1 MPSGLPTRPGRH
13 AEVEPADESGAPPG
27 DRSFRPDVQGLRAVA
42 VALVVLFHAGVP
54 FLRGGYVGVDV
65 FFVLSGF
72 VITGLLLRRSTSR
85 RGMGMVDFY
94 ARRARRIL
102 PMATVVIVAT
112 VVASYAVLGQF
123 VGRGVADD
131 ARWTAV
137 FLANV
142 HAINVGTDY
151 FHAGGPVS
159 PLLHYWSL
167 SVEEQFYLVF
177 PMLLA
182 GALVLGSRRA
192 RPRRVAMLLTG
203 IVVSSLLLSGIQTRW
218 SPLVAYFSPFTRAWE
233 LGLGG
238 LCVLLTPW
246 AARWPRAVGLAAGW
260 IGLAGILAA
269 STLFDPLTPFP
280 GLAALLPVGAT
291 ALVILAGSSTLASG
305 PEVLLGRRS
314 MQWGGDVSYSLYLWH
329 WPVLVIAAEATTHPL
344 APGIRVLLVLA
355 AVAMAEGSRRLV
367 EDPVRHARALM
378 TSTRRSIAMG
388 ALLVVGTLGLA
399 TVLVVTTGVPTA
411 GPATGSGG
419 TTHRPTLRAVQ
430 AAVARG
436 VGTTAVPSD
445 VVPPLGPPTM
455 SLAGPRVPAR
465 CVVEVARQ
473 TSMTPCTFGDRRS
486 TTRVLLLGDSTA
498 AMWSSAFI
506 RLASAQHV
514 QLVLI
519 AKTGCAPWLD
529 HDLIFGGGH
538 NPFCDDWHRFE
549 VAEAR
554 RVRPT
559 AIFVTGYVGEPVS
572 QAAVPSGVTALL
584 AGLRTASSRVTV
596 LSNLPAVPRGAPDP
610 ATCVLVH
617 PDDVAPCNLS
627 MAAFAQSYGWFR
639 ASLEHAAAVT
649 GSRFVNVD
657 PLFCTSAT
665 CPMVVARHLVWRD
678 LFHANVAYV
687 EWTSRGLGQLL
698 GPLAGSARS
707 AG

>member
-1 MPSGLPTRPGRH
+1 M
-13 AEVEPADESGAPPG
+13 
-27 DRSFRPDVQGLRAVA
+27 A

-112 VVASYAVLGQF
+112 MVASYAVLGQF

-399 TVLVVTTGVPTA
+399 TVIVALPT
-411 GPATGSGG
+411 
-419 TTHRPTLRAVQ
+419 
-430 AAVARG
+430 
-436 VGTTAVPSD
+436 
-445 VVPPLGPPTM
+445 
-455 SLAGPRVPAR
+455 
-465 CVVEVARQ
+465 
-473 TSMTPCTFGDRRS
+473 
-486 TTRVLLLGDSTA
+486 
-498 AMWSSAFI
+498 
-506 RLASAQHV
+506 
-514 QLVLI
+514 
-519 AKTGCAPWLD
+519 
-529 HDLIFGGGH
+529 
-538 NPFCDDWHRFE
+538 
-549 VAEAR
+549 
-554 RVRPT
+554 VRPT
-559 AIFVTGYVGEPVS
+559 WWA
-572 QAAVPSGVTALL
+572 
-584 AGLRTASSRVTV
+584 TV
-596 LSNLPAVPRGAPDP
+596 LPAPISEAPLSSVRRASCVPLELRIWWPPLPRSWS
-610 ATCVLVH
+610 
-617 PDDVAPCNLS
+617 VAPL
-627 MAAFAQSYGWFR
+627 
-639 ASLEHAAAVT
+639 VT
-649 GSRFVNVD
+649 DR
-657 PLFCTSAT
+657 
-665 CPMVVARHLVWRD
+665 
-678 LFHANVAYV
+678 
-687 EWTSRGLGQLL
+687 
-698 GPLAGSARS
+698 PLAGSTANFSLLSNCSTVPLPVRVELLRVESADTSWLEVPSVPPIAPVPPRKTPPPVPVSVTWLRS
-707 AG
+707 RPSSVTVLPLRA